1 MLPIVRD
8 GEDKGGVQRNKHCEA
23 ICGTP
28 TPAISRSI
36 WLKAALKADGYL
48 FFDN

>member
-1 MLPIVRD
+1 LFDIGRTK
-8 GEDKGGVQRNKHCEA
+8 ERVQRINISEA

-28 TPAISRSI
+28 TSAISRII
-36 WLKAALKADGYL
+36 WLKAELKTDGYL